1 MAEKRLPFIDYSKCF
16 GPKELLSRRRELW
29 IGQINRKNLRSALAN
44 HSLSG
49 ILDVKNGEAERD
61 EEKKQMKEMLKERRG
76 TIKLHGCGLGPVTQ
90 MERDDLVLTAIS
102 PMSCQC

>member
-1 MAEKRLPFIDYSKCF
+1 MAEKRLPFIDFSKCL

-61 EEKKQMKEMLKERRG
+61 EEKKQMKEMLKEMLKEMKRYHKITWMWFRSNNPNG
-76 TIKLHGCGLGPVTQ
+76 
-90 MERDDLVLTAIS
+90 ER
-102 PMSCQC
+102 